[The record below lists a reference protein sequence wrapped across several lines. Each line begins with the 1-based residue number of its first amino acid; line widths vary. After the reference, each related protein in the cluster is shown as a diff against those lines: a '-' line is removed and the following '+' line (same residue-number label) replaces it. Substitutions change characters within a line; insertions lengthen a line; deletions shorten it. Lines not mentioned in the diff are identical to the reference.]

1 MGSIFHI
8 KNQWN
13 ILVIRN
19 YYENWCTYS
28 CLQIPP
34 RENWFQYERRV
45 YATAIDF
52 PYIVTFGPL
61 EDRSKSKIHMWRLG
75 SIWWLP
81 ITNQK
86 QWKMCTAR
94 FDGKPA
100 ELSETLHFF
109 FIFCLLT
116 HSRYPYFYPLDGVF
130 IKFPLMQ
137 KVNHWKNSIF
147 LICGVI
153 QLTNWT
159 MKIKKLN
166 Y

>member
-1 MGSIFHI
+1 MQLFLFTNSSQRELVSIWT
-8 KNQWN
+8 QS
-13 ILVIRN
+13 IRN
-19 YYENWCTYS
+19 SNWLS
-28 CLQIPP
+28 LHL
-34 RENWFQYERRV
+34 NL
-45 YATAIDF
+45 
-52 PYIVTFGPL
+52 GPI